1 MINPKIKK
9 RSKRIKSPKNIE
21 KNLKKRVFINKIK
34 YRRKKNPNV
43 KWNFTRIKRLR
54 RFSLKTFI

>member
-34 YRRKKNPNV
+34 YRRKKTQTLNGILHV
-43 KWNFTRIKRLR
+43 
-54 RFSLKTFI
+54 